1 MQARGPVDDEGVR
14 ALAKAAGLPIPDE
27 RLPLVAAQLGEWLAA
42 ANDLNHKMS
51 ALEHLTVT
59 PITVF
64 SAPAAANEIA
74 E

>member
-1 MQARGPVDDEGVR
+1 MQARGPLDDEGVR
-14 ALAKAAGLPIPDE
+14 VLAKAADLPIPDD
-27 RLPLVAAQLGEWLAA
+27 RLPLVAAQLSEWLAA

-64 SAPAAANEIA
+64 SAPAATNEIA